1 MAVLLWVSEA
11 QGSML
16 ILMVMVMVMMMM
28 MGSGQS
34 LKRDGFKDK
43 RLWGLAGIK
52 VLGQRRGF
60 GSLVVNDRRE
70 DEIEEDIAVFGA
82 QKFPERKRE
91 GWDCYCI

>member
-1 MAVLLWVSEA
+1 M
-11 QGSML
+11 
-16 ILMVMVMVMMMM
+16 
-28 MGSGQS
+28 
-34 LKRDGFKDK
+34 KRDGFKDK

-82 QKFPERKRE
+82 QKIP
-91 GWDCYCI
+91 